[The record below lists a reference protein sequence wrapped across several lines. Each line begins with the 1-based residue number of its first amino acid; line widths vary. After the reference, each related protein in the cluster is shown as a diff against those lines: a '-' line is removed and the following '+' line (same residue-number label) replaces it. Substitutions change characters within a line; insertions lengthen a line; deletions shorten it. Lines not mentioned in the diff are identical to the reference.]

1 MSISVL
7 FSSGIRGLLPVA
19 LFPRPTLLFWQ
30 PFRNQRRRYLQEHP
44 ASSYNEKMKIQVIR
58 SPRRRK
64 TISARMEG
72 DVMVVR
78 APADIPEG
86 ELNRAIENL
95 RARLLRRQQA
105 RQLSDEDLETRAQE
119 LNRRYFD
126 GKLRWKSIRWVT
138 NQNKRFGSCT
148 PSRGTIR
155 ISHRLAQMPAWVLDY
170 VLVHELVHLVEPNH
184 GPRFWSLVNRY
195 PRTERARGYLMA
207 VDLEAESD
215 L

>member
-1 MSISVL
+1 MEI
-7 FSSGIRGLLPVA
+7 
-19 LFPRPTLLFWQ
+19 
-30 PFRNQRRRYLQEHP
+30 
-44 ASSYNEKMKIQVIR
+44 KVIR
-58 SPRRRK
+58 SARRRK

-78 APADIPEG
+78 APVHISDD

-95 RARLLRRQQA
+95 KARIQRRQQA
-105 RQLSDEDLETRAQE
+105 RELSDADLEQRAQE

-126 GKLRWKSIRWVT
+126 GQLRWRSIRWVT

-155 ISHRLAQMPAWVLDY
+155 ISHRLAAMPAWVLDY
-170 VLVHELVHLVEPNH
+170 VLVHELAHLVEPNH
-184 GPRFWSLVNRY
+184 GPRFWALVNRY

-207 VDLEAESD
+207 VGMEEESEQ
-215 L
+215 